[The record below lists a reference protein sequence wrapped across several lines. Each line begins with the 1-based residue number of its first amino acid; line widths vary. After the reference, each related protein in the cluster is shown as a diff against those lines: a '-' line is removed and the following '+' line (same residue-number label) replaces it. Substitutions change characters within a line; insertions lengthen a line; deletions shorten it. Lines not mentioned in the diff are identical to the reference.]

1 MAYGTDIATSIIFE
15 ANDPAKPA
23 GPGSENWRMRCRI
36 LMGGWIVGGQR
47 EGRAGRCPDRWEDE
61 MEEPWKDSTVR
72 WIGGREERQKEEELT
87 GEGWTQTPGD
97 YGIR

>member
-1 MAYGTDIATSIIFE
+1 
-15 ANDPAKPA
+15 
-23 GPGSENWRMRCRI
+23 
-36 LMGGWIVGGQR
+36 MGGWIVGGQR

-97 YGIR
+97 YGIRQTLGLKLSSATSHGCCICLTSLSCSLFSMK